1 MMLVSQ
7 RHSLRHKHREPFIR
21 LLKLLANGAGPMMT
35 RSDVGLCWLLMKLVS
50 QSVLLRASLVSTS
63 ASFTDGVRDW
73 IS

>member
-7 RHSLRHKHREPFIR
+7 RHSLRQHREPFIR

-35 RSDVGLCWLLMKLVS
+35 RSGVGLCWLLMKLVS